1 MDFLDYERPAVAAD
15 LVLFRV
21 RDGKLQTGLI
31 KRALQ
36 DVENG
41 KWSLA
46 GGFVDIDKTLKEI
59 LYGKA
64 AEKLGFS
71 CFSARQFT
79 IRDNPAR
86 DDRWRVIS
94 CVYLG
99 VLTDTPEQEFCTWFY
114 TDRVGEGILYNDGV
128 SERMDELAFDHASMI
143 TEAMDKLRHDLYTE
157 EEGFMLTGEQFTLS
171 ELRSTFEA
179 VLGAKIDNFTR
190 KTTDLVEATGES
202 VRGQKHRPAQI
213 YRRKVQCR
221 LFTGT

>member
-64 AEKLGFS
+64 AEKLGLKFKLM
-71 CFSARQFT
+71 
-79 IRDNPAR
+79 IN
-86 DDRWRVIS
+86 
-94 CVYLG
+94 
-99 VLTDTPEQEFCTWFY
+99 EQQL
-114 TDRVGEGILYNDGV
+114 I
-128 SERMDELAFDHASMI
+128 
-143 TEAMDKLRHDLYTE
+143 
-157 EEGFMLTGEQFTLS
+157 
-171 ELRSTFEA
+171 
-179 VLGAKIDNFTR
+179 
-190 KTTDLVEATGES
+190 
-202 VRGQKHRPAQI
+202 
-213 YRRKVQCR
+213 
-221 LFTGT
+221 